1 MSAEQQLSS
10 SWFPGEQFFT
20 DDITLPDFSR
30 ERQLIIYKIVAAIFV
45 FVIVLPVLF
54 ASKQQQVELVEQS
67 SDASTDCDASTAAS
81 PSSATKRGS
90 KKRANKSKSVNVKK
104 VSSPPK
110 IELSSSEE
118 AATATVINPI
128 ISNLLNLICIIVIFF
143 ITFLNDNNLFAART
157 ILQAPIFT
165 REECQHII
173 DMAHAAAQ
181 RNAESAQRDKASL
194 LLQHH
199 DLKDEDI
206 MTTTQQQQDGN
217 ATTTYSEEQY
227 KLNKL
232 NSIIRDPFGWKK
244 DRHTSYPTTD
254 LNLVTD
260 PFTAEDRAYLA
271 ERLNARLAPVVERA
285 FGISRG
291 AIRANDIF
299 IVRYDATKG
308 QQKLRRHRD
317 SSHLSFNILLNDEFE
332 GGGTRF
338 HNTMEETFVDIK
350 PDVGEALLSHAEILH
365 EGLATTKGTRYILV
379 GFNSID
385 EKDPLTGEE
394 TNLSLFASWLNF
406 PWMQVRF
413 KEGFEEG
420 TKTRR
425 STVDGNVDEWQDGR
439 YATSLFRDLAEALR
453 WFCDRYSTFQNIKLV
468 EQKNFDKY
476 LQVMDEA
483 SEERSK
489 EEERN
494 GVTQQSRSSG
504 YANWFAGQQL
514 FLGVDGKLKTVWR
527 SRAENEDK
535 FRDDL

>member
-1 MSAEQQLSS
+1 
-10 SWFPGEQFFT
+10 
-20 DDITLPDFSR
+20 
-30 ERQLIIYKIVAAIFV
+30 
-45 FVIVLPVLF
+45 
-54 ASKQQQVELVEQS
+54 
-67 SDASTDCDASTAAS
+67 
-81 PSSATKRGS
+81 
-90 KKRANKSKSVNVKK
+90 
-104 VSSPPK
+104 
-110 IELSSSEE
+110 
-118 AATATVINPI
+118 
-128 ISNLLNLICIIVIFF
+128 
-143 ITFLNDNNLFAART
+143 
-157 ILQAPIFT
+157 
-165 REECQHII
+165 
-173 DMAHAAAQ
+173 
-181 RNAESAQRDKASL
+181 
-194 LLQHH
+194 
-199 DLKDEDI
+199 
-206 MTTTQQQQDGN
+206 
-217 ATTTYSEEQY
+217 
-227 KLNKL
+227 
-232 NSIIRDPFGWKK
+232 
-244 DRHTSYPTTD
+244 
-254 LNLVTD
+254 
-260 PFTAEDRAYLA
+260 
-271 ERLNARLAPVVERA
+271 
-285 FGISRG
+285 
-291 AIRANDIF
+291 
-299 IVRYDATKG
+299 
-308 QQKLRRHRD
+308 
-317 SSHLSFNILLNDEFE
+317 
-332 GGGTRF
+332 
-338 HNTMEETFVDIK
+338 MEETFVDIN